1 MKYPYNYT
9 STRGIQF
16 VFILDT
22 DSVLSISLGWL
33 KMGNKFTKQQCAI
46 SWLLFIKTIQFKLG
60 VHSLDLGII
69 PKSIHHPTQVMGEQ
83 LCP

>member
-1 MKYPYNYT
+1 MAKN
-9 STRGIQF
+9 
-16 VFILDT
+16 
-22 DSVLSISLGWL
+22 
-33 KMGNKFTKQQCAI
+33 GNKLTKQLHATSQ
-46 SWLLFIKTIQFKLG
+46 LLFIKTIQFKLG